1 MRIII
6 EGADGT
12 GKTTLAK
19 QLADEFDLG
28 LMHISNKDPNDLD
41 FYYQLLRKDDVVYDR
56 NLIGEMI
63 YPKIFNRPGKLK
75 EYELDY
81 LMAKADDLGF
91 KIFVLTAHD
100 ETLLN
105 RLNRKEEFN
114 CVKDNISAINGDFLK
129 YAGKYN
135 LPVINTSKYGMD
147 ETFKEVKNCITR
159 LN

>member
-12 GKTTLAK
+12 GKTTLAE
-19 QLADEFDLG
+19 QLANEFGLG

-81 LMAKADDLGF
+81 LMAKAEDLGF
-91 KIFVLTAHD
+91 KIFVLTADD
-100 ETLLN
+100 ETLIK
-105 RLNRKEEFN
+105 RLSQKEEFN
-114 CVKDNISAINGDFLK
+114 CVKDNISRINEDFLK

-135 LPVINTSKYGMD
+135 LPVINTSKLGIERTMN
-147 ETFKEVKNCITR
+147 ECTTR